1 LFFFIMPVMRFSAV
15 QTKLCVRGNFRSRGE
30 SKEGPPRQ
38 NNIIRSIA
46 AASHANSTDG
56 VVFPF
61 PIKAQGF
68 DWSLFLW
75 PFQIGEII
83 KRGATR

>member
-1 LFFFIMPVMRFSAV
+1 MALDSQGII
-15 QTKLCVRGNFRSRGE
+15 NFDWLHRNRGE
-30 SKEGPPRQ
+30 SKEGPQRQ

-75 PFQIGEII
+75 PF
-83 KRGATR
+83 